1 MDYKNYQDDSFEQ
14 FLQDEVN
21 THRMYPADDVWK
33 NIRTEL
39 HGNRTWPAL
48 TVIALLVI
56 TSLTFSTILMTSTKE
71 FRLAKVNAAVE
82 AAKEIAATNSTGRN
96 IIAKNYFTNVEP
108 HKITAAT
115 ISQIEESN
123 FDSEALSQNNA
134 TAEAAVIVQQQ
145 TIQLPSIQ
153 GITVAAAPLPNLHI
167 KEALVTPE
175 EPKETITFT
184 GLSKQATKTVNQT
197 SPMVA
202 VEEIDKSTLT
212 VKQLFSW
219 KNISKLGFQFYIT
232 PSQSYRVLS
241 DAAVKEI
248 IQPTSLPPS
257 VGQNGPLGLDYRA
270 GVNDIVRHRPALG
283 LELGI
288 AALYKINDR
297 LQLKTGLQMNIRQY
311 QIETFRTRNS
321 DIATIS
327 LLNGRGVENINLLSN
342 YNNNGGY
349 KAEQIANKTF
359 ELALPIGIQ
368 WQVVGKQKL
377 GLNAEASI
385 QPTYILGNNAMLLS
399 TDFKNYTDG
408 SAFARRWNVNT
419 SIGVN
424 LTFKTGAN
432 LWQIGP
438 QVRYQHLPS
447 YTNQYPIREFRLDYG
462 IRLGITRFWK

>member
-123 FDSEALSQNNA
+123 FDSEALPQNST
-134 TAEAAVIVQQQ
+134 TAEAAVIIPQQ
-145 TIQLPSIQ
+145 TIQLPAIQ
-153 GITVAAAPLPNLHI
+153 GITVAAAPLSNLHI

-212 VKQLFSW
+212 VKKLFSW

-447 YTNQYPIREFRLDYG
+447 YTNQYPIKEFRLDYG

>member
-1 MDYKNYQDDSFEQ
+1 MDYKDYQDDSFKQ
-14 FLQDEVN
+14 FLQEEVN

-48 TVIALLVI
+48 TVIALLII
-56 TSLTFSTILMTSTKE
+56 TSLTFSTILMTGTKE
-71 FRLAKVNAAVE
+71 FRLAKENAAVE
-82 AAKEIAATNSTGRN
+82 AAKEMAAN
-96 IIAKNYFTNVEP
+96 ISASENKIAKNYLTSVEP

-115 ISQIEESN
+115 ISQIEESAFYSEDLPQN
-123 FDSEALSQNNA
+123 SPASEATIIIPQENIHLPA
-134 TAEAAVIVQQQ
+134 TQA
-145 TIQLPSIQ
+145 
-153 GITVAAAPLPNLHI
+153 ITVFSAPLSNLHI
-167 KEALVTPE
+167 KESLVTPE
-175 EPKETITFT
+175 EPKEAPAFT
-184 GLSKQATKTVNQT
+184 GLSKEATKTVNQT
-197 SPMVA
+197 SPIVA
-202 VEEIDKSTLT
+202 IEEIDKSRF
-212 VKQLFSW
+212 VPKQLFSW

-248 IQPTSLPPS
+248 VQPTSLAPS
-257 VGQNGPLGLDYRA
+257 SGQNGPLGLDYRA

-283 LELGI
+283 LELGV
-288 AALYKINDR
+288 AALYKINNR

-311 QIETFRTRNS
+311 EIETFRTRNS

-327 LLNGRGVENINLLSN
+327 LINGRGVENINLLSN

-349 KAEQIANKTF
+349 KSEQIANKTF

-368 WQVVGKQKL
+368 WQVLGEQKL
-377 GLNAEASI
+377 GINAEASV
-385 QPTYILGNNAMLLS
+385 QPTYILSNNAMLLS

-424 LTFKTGAN
+424 LTFKTGSN

-447 YTNQYPIREFRLDYG
+447 YTNQYPIKEFRLDYG
-462 IRLGITRFWK
+462 IRLGITRLWK

>member
-123 FDSEALSQNNA
+123 FDSEALPQNST

-145 TIQLPSIQ
+145 TIQLPAIQ

-447 YTNQYPIREFRLDYG
+447 YTNQYPIKEFRLDYG